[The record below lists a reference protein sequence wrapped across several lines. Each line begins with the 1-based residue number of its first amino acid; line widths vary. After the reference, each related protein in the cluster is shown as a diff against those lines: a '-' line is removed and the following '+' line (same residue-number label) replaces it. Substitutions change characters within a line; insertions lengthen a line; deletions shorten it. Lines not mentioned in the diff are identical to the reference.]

1 MVIHVKKI
9 VNITKKNNRG
19 NKMKYI
25 KHLVS
30 IIAALSI
37 SSAVYAA
44 EVRMAKANWDTG
56 YFQAEVYKQ
65 ALEKMGYKVTEPKAM
80 KPSVFY
86 VAAAAGDL
94 DLWVNGWFGT
104 HDTYIKEAKGKVK
117 AVGNV
122 MSKGGLQGYLIDKK
136 SADKYGIKT
145 VMDIKKHAKQF
156 DSNGD
161 GKADMVACPP
171 GWGCEKQITKHFAEL
186 GLGDFINPVQAD
198 YSASMADAIA
208 KFKNGK
214 SVLFYTWTP
223 NWTVGAL
230 ELGKDIVWIEVPYS
244 ETKAVKVPNATKSK
258 INMGFGADDIRPA
271 ANVDFLKANPK
282 IEKMLKKASIPL
294 ADVAA
299 QNMKMNAGE
308 KSERA
313 IKKHANAWIKN
324 NQSTFDSWIK

>member
-1 MVIHVKKI
+1 
-9 VNITKKNNRG
+9 
-19 NKMKYI
+19 
-25 KHLVS
+25 
-30 IIAALSI
+30 
-37 SSAVYAA
+37 
-44 EVRMAKANWDTG
+44 
-56 YFQAEVYKQ
+56 
-65 ALEKMGYKVTEPKAM
+65 
-80 KPSVFY
+80 
-86 VAAAAGDL
+86 
-94 DLWVNGWFGT
+94 
-104 HDTYIKEAKGKVK
+104 
-117 AVGNV
+117 

-136 SADKYGIKT
+136 TADKLNIKS

-208 KFKNGK
+208 KYKNGK

-244 ETKAVKVPNATKSK
+244 ETKKVKVANATKSK
-258 INMGFGADDIRPA
+258 INMGFGADDIRAA

-282 IEKMLKKASIPL
+282 VEKMLKKASIPL

-324 NQSTFDSWIK
+324 NQSTFDSWLKIDWLIRIVSLKFAPSDYEIYIPIAEWIEKNIKEWLFMQRPLFKKLSAPIDTVLDGLDTLFNIIPFPLAILIFLYFAYKTNGFKFAILTMFRFNFY

>member
-1 MVIHVKKI
+1 MKLI
-9 VNITKKNNRG
+9 
-19 NKMKYI
+19 KYI
-25 KHLVS
+25 ASV
-30 IIAALSI
+30 ITAISI
-37 SSAVYAA
+37 STVAQAA

-65 ALEKMGYKVTEPKAM
+65 ALEKMGYKVAEPKAM
-80 KPSVFY
+80 KPSVVY
-86 VAAAAGDL
+86 LAAAAGDL

-171 GWGCEKQITKHFAEL
+171 GWGCEKKIAKHFAEL

-208 KFKNGK
+208 KYKNGK

-230 ELGKDIVWIEVPYS
+230 ELGKDIVWIEVPFS
-244 ETKAVKVPNATKSK
+244 ETKAIKVPNATKSK
-258 INMGFGADDIRPA
+258 INMGFNADDIRPA

-313 IKKHANAWIKN
+313 IKKHANAWIKA
-324 NQSTFDSWIK
+324 NQSTFDSWVK

>member
-1 MVIHVKKI
+1 
-9 VNITKKNNRG
+9 
-19 NKMKYI
+19 MKYL
-25 KHLVS
+25 KFLVT
-30 IIAALSI
+30 IWVAITI
-37 SSAVYAA
+37 SSGVNAA

-86 VAAAAGDL
+86 LAAAAGDL

-136 SADKYGIKT
+136 SADKYGIKS

-186 GLGDFINPVQAD
+186 GLGDFINPIQAD

-208 KFKNGK
+208 KYKNGK
-214 SVLFYTWTP
+214 SILVYTWTP

-244 ETKAVKVPNATKSK
+244 ETKSVKVPNATKSK

-313 IKKHANAWIKN
+313 IKKHANAWIKA
-324 NQSTFDSWIK
+324 NQSTFDSWVK

>member
-1 MVIHVKKI
+1 
-9 VNITKKNNRG
+9 
-19 NKMKYI
+19 MKYI

-258 INMGFGADDIRPA
+258 INMGFGADDIRAA

-282 IEKMLKKASIPL
+282 VEKMLKKASIPL
-294 ADVAA
+294 ADIAA
-299 QNMKMNAGE
+299 QNLKMNAGE
-308 KSERA
+308 KSEKA
-313 IKKHANAWIKN
+313 IKKHASAWIKA
-324 NQSTFDSWIK
+324 NQSTFDSWVK

>member
-1 MVIHVKKI
+1 M
-9 VNITKKNNRG
+9 KNL
-19 NKMKYI
+19 KYVVTI
-25 KHLVS
+25 L
-30 IIAALSI
+30 AALTI
-37 SSAVYAA
+37 SSVVTAN
-44 EVRMAKANWDTG
+44 EVKMAKANWDTG

-65 ALEKMGYKVTEPKAM
+65 ALEKMGYKVSEPKAM

-104 HDTYIKEAKGKVK
+104 HDTYISETKGKVK
-117 AVGNV
+117 PVGSV
-122 MSKGGLQGYLIDKK
+122 MAKGGLQGYLIDKRT
-136 SADKYGIKT
+136 ADKLNIKS

-244 ETKAVKVPNATKSK
+244 ETKAVKVSNATKSK

-282 IEKMLKKASIPL
+282 VEKMLKKASIPL

-299 QNMKMNAGE
+299 QNMKMNQGE
-308 KSERA
+308 KSEKA
-313 IKKHANAWIKN
+313 IKKHASAWIKA

>member
-1 MVIHVKKI
+1 MRYLKYLVTI
-9 VNITKKNNRG
+9 VAAITING
-19 NKMKYI
+19 
-25 KHLVS
+25 S
-30 IIAALSI
+30 IN
-37 SSAVYAA
+37 AA
-44 EVRMAKANWDTG
+44 EVRMARANWDTG
-56 YFQAEVYKQ
+56 YFQAEIYKQ
-65 ALEKMGYKVTEPKAM
+65 ALEKMGHTVTDPKTM

-86 VAAAAGDL
+86 LAAAAGDL
-94 DLWVNGWFGT
+94 DLWVNGWFST

-122 MSKGGLQGYLIDKK
+122 MAKGGLQGYLVDKK
-136 SADKYGIKT
+136 TADKFGIKS

-208 KFKNGK
+208 KYKNGK
-214 SVLFYTWTP
+214 SILVYTWTP

-230 ELGKDIVWIEVPYS
+230 KLGKDIVWIEVPYS
-244 ETKAVKVPNATKSK
+244 ETKSVKVSNATKSK
-258 INMGFGADDIRPA
+258 INMGFSADDIRAA

-294 ADVAA
+294 ADIAA
-299 QNMKMNAGE
+299 QNLKMNAGE
-308 KSERA
+308 KSEKA
-313 IKKHANAWIKN
+313 IKKHASAWIKA
-324 NQSTFDSWIK
+324 NQSTFDSWVK

>member
-1 MVIHVKKI
+1 MNYFKNLVLILLT
-9 VNITKKNNRG
+9 ITIG
-19 NKMKYI
+19 GS
-25 KHLVS
+25 VT
-30 IIAALSI
+30 
-37 SSAVYAA
+37 AA
-44 EVRMAKANWDTG
+44 EVKMARANWDTG

-65 ALEKMGYKVTEPKAM
+65 ALEKMGYTVTEPKTM

-86 VAAAAGDL
+86 LAAAAGDL

-104 HDTYIKEAKGKVK
+104 HDTYIEEAKGKVK

-122 MSKGGLQGYLIDKK
+122 MAKGGLQGYLIDKK
-136 SADKYGIKT
+136 SADKFGIKT

-171 GWGCEKQITKHFAEL
+171 GWGCEKKIAKHFAEL
-186 GLGDFINPVQAD
+186 SLGDFINPVQAD
-198 YSASMADAIA
+198 YSASMADTIA
-208 KFKNGK
+208 KYKNGK

-244 ETKAVKVPNATKSK
+244 ETKTIKVPNATKPK
-258 INMGFGADDIRPA
+258 INMGFDADDIRPA

-282 IEKMLKKASIPL
+282 VEKMLKKASIPL

-308 KSERA
+308 KSEKA
-313 IKKHANAWIKN
+313 IKKHANAWIKA
-324 NQSTFDSWIK
+324 NQRTFDSWVK

>member
-1 MVIHVKKI
+1 
-9 VNITKKNNRG
+9 
-19 NKMKYI
+19 MKYI

-122 MSKGGLQGYLIDKK
+122 MPKGGLQGYLIDKK

>member
-1 MVIHVKKI
+1 MKLL
-9 VNITKKNNRG
+9 
-19 NKMKYI
+19 KYI
-25 KHLVS
+25 ASV
-30 IIAALSI
+30 ITAISI
-37 SSAVYAA
+37 STMVQSA
-44 EVRMAKANWDTG
+44 EVRMARANWDTG
-56 YFQAEVYKQ
+56 YFQAEIYKQ
-65 ALEKMGYKVTEPKAM
+65 ALEKMGYKVTEPKTM

-86 VAAAAGDL
+86 LSAAAGDL

-104 HDTYIKEAKGKVK
+104 HDTYIKETKGKVK

-122 MSKGGLQGYLIDKK
+122 MAKGGLQGYLIDKK

-171 GWGCEKQITKHFAEL
+171 GWGCEKKITKHFAEL

-208 KFKNGK
+208 KYKNGK

-230 ELGKDIVWIEVPYS
+230 ELGKDIVWIEVPFS
-244 ETKAVKVPNATKSK
+244 ETKAIKVANATKSK
-258 INMGFGADDIRPA
+258 INMGFNADDIRPA

-299 QNMKMNAGE
+299 QNMKMNTGE
-308 KSERA
+308 KSEKA
-313 IKKHANAWIKN
+313 IKKHANAWIKD
-324 NQSTFDSWIK
+324 NQSTFDSWVK

>member
-1 MVIHVKKI
+1 
-9 VNITKKNNRG
+9 
-19 NKMKYI
+19 MKYI

-37 SSAVYAA
+37 SGAVYAA

-313 IKKHANAWIKN
+313 IKKHASAWIKA
-324 NQSTFDSWIK
+324 NQSTFDSWVK

>member
-1 MVIHVKKI
+1 
-9 VNITKKNNRG
+9 
-19 NKMKYI
+19 MKYL
-25 KHLVS
+25 KHIVTIL
-30 IIAALSI
+30 AALTI
-37 SSAVYAA
+37 SSAVHAA
-44 EVRMAKANWDTG
+44 EIKMAKANWDTG

-65 ALEKMGYKVTEPKAM
+65 ALEKMGYKVSEPKAM

-86 VAAAAGDL
+86 IAAAAGDL

-104 HDTYIKEAKGKVK
+104 HDTYIAESKGKVK

-122 MSKGGLQGYLIDKK
+122 MPKGGLQGYLIDKK
-136 SADKYGIKT
+136 TADKLKIKS
-145 VMDIKKHAKQF
+145 VMDIKEHAKQF

-208 KFKNGK
+208 KYKNGK

-244 ETKAVKVPNATKSK
+244 QTKKVKVPNATKSK

-282 IEKMLKKASIPL
+282 VEKMLKKASIPL

-299 QNMKMNAGE
+299 QNMKMNKGE
-308 KSERA
+308 KSEKA
-313 IKKHANAWIKN
+313 IKKHASAWIKA